1 MGVAVGVGVLVGVAL
16 AVGVFVGVFVGVGV
30 WVGVALAVG
39 VCVGVF
45 VGVGVLMGGA
55 LAVGVFVGVSVS
67 VGVAVGVGV
76 SVGVFV
82 GVGVSVGVALAVGV
96 GVSVGVFV
104 GVGVLVGV
112 ALAVGVGV
120 FVGVGVWVGVR
131 VGVGVLGHSG
141 MLASDGVGMFSIV
154 VSGPSAANTPDARPT
169 ASTITTPSD
178 NAIMVLKFSLKNDG
192 VGISHFLYHLRL
204 VFVEAVLSNGSR
216 SVFIQARQPRILDE
230 FTHRRFEHKPPT
242 LSNATSINE
251 KAQIVKRKKTGDSG
265 MELAEKTIRPVVFT
279 ERQW

>member
-1 MGVAVGVGVLVGVAL
+1 MR
-16 AVGVFVGVFVGVGV
+16 VGVFVGVFVGV
-30 WVGVALAVG
+30 ALAVG
-39 VCVGVF
+39 VGVF
-45 VGVGVLMGGA
+45 
-55 LAVGVFVGVSVS
+55 
-67 VGVAVGVGV
+67 
-76 SVGVFV
+76 
-82 GVGVSVGVALAVGV
+82 VGVALAVGV
-96 GVSVGVFV
+96 GVLVGVFV
-104 GVGVLVGV
+104 GV
-112 ALAVGVGV
+112 AVGV

-131 VGVGVLGHSG
+131 VGVGVLVGHSG

-154 VSGPSAANTPDARPT
+154 VSDPSAANTPDARPT

-178 NAIMVLKFSLKNDG
+178 NAIMVLKLSLKNDG
-192 VGISHFLYHLRL
+192 VGISYFLYHLRL
-204 VFVEAVLSNGSR
+204 VFVEAVLSNGSP

>member
-1 MGVAVGVGVLVGVAL
+1 VGVGVGVLVGVAL

-30 WVGVALAVG
+30 WVGVL
-39 VCVGVF
+39 
-45 VGVGVLMGGA
+45 
-55 LAVGVFVGVSVS
+55 
-67 VGVAVGVGV
+67 
-76 SVGVFV
+76 
-82 GVGVSVGVALAVGV
+82 
-96 GVSVGVFV
+96 
-104 GVGVLVGV
+104 
-112 ALAVGVGV
+112 
-120 FVGVGVWVGVR
+120 VGVGVWVGVR
-131 VGVGVLGHSG
+131 VGVGVLVGHSG
-141 MLASDGVGMFSIV
+141 MLASDGAGMFSVV

-192 VGISHFLYHLRL
+192 VSISHFLYHLRL

-265 MELAEKTIRPVVFT
+265 MELAEKTIPSAP
-279 ERQW
+279 

>member
-1 MGVAVGVGVLVGVAL
+1 
-16 AVGVFVGVFVGVGV
+16 
-30 WVGVALAVG
+30 

-45 VGVGVLMGGA
+45 V
-55 LAVGVFVGVSVS
+55 S
-67 VGVAVGVGV
+67 
-76 SVGVFV
+76 
-82 GVGVSVGVALAVGV
+82 VGVSVGVALAVGV
-96 GVSVGVFV
+96 GVCVGVFV
-104 GVGVLVGV
+104 GVGVSVGV
-112 ALAVGVGV
+112 AVGVGVCVGVSVSVGVVVGVGV

-141 MLASDGVGMFSIV
+141 MLASDGVGVFSIV

-178 NAIMVLKFSLKNDG
+178 NAIMVLKFSLRNDR
-192 VGISHFLYHLRL
+192 VGISHFLCHLRL

-265 MELAEKTIRPVVFT
+265 MELAEKTIPSAP
-279 ERQW
+279 

>member
-1 MGVAVGVGVLVGVAL
+1 VRVGVFVGVFVGVAL
-16 AVGVFVGVFVGVGV
+16 AVGVGVFVGVALAVGVGVLVGVFVGVGV

-39 VCVGVF
+39 V
-45 VGVGVLMGGA
+45 GVL
-55 LAVGVFVGVSVS
+55 
-67 VGVAVGVGV
+67 
-76 SVGVFV
+76 
-82 GVGVSVGVALAVGV
+82 VGVSVGVA
-96 GVSVGVFV
+96 
-104 GVGVLVGV
+104 
-112 ALAVGVGV
+112 VGV

-131 VGVGVLGHSG
+131 VGVGVLVGHSG

-154 VSGPSAANTPDARPT
+154 VSDPSAANTPDARPT

-178 NAIMVLKFSLKNDG
+178 NAIMVLKLSLKNDG
-192 VGISHFLYHLRL
+192 VGISYFLYHLRL
-204 VFVEAVLSNGSR
+204 VFVEAVLSNGSP